1 MSGVGGKPPNTSNVR
16 STFGRSIAI
25 NGGSVQGSNSQS
37 SSNANYSVAKP
48 PIALPLQKNSKKGKG
63 RYSSSRSHQNDD
75 EDNVENIIEEVFRDP
90 ENSDKIK
97 RNLAILKE
105 SRLKK
110 LFVTFNGRDV
120 KAPAKEF
127 KDSLIATFGNI
138 GYDVYQMMNRLIWV
152 SKL

>member
-1 MSGVGGKPPNTSNVR
+1 MS
-16 STFGRSIAI
+16 
-25 NGGSVQGSNSQS
+25 
-37 SSNANYSVAKP
+37 
-48 PIALPLQKNSKKGKG
+48 NSKKGKG
-63 RYSSSRSHQNDD
+63 SYSASRSHQNDD

>member
-1 MSGVGGKPPNTSNVR
+1 MSGVRGGQPESSSNFR
-16 STFGRSIAI
+16 RTFGRSTAI
-25 NGGSVQGSNSQS
+25 NSGAVIVSNSQS
-37 SSNANYSVAKP
+37 SS
-48 PIALPLQKNSKKGKG
+48 
-63 RYSSSRSHQNDD
+63 
-75 EDNVENIIEEVFRDP
+75 DP

-105 SRLKK
+105 SRLNK

-152 SKL
+152 SKLN